1 MKDLINIRLNAQD
14 RSDLLKKLNR
24 VDMLIDIFWEARGDT
39 NLIELINLSE
49 DLIKDTADLIKSKY
63 EWKDDRY
70 PRHLYTANEDI
81 VCKK

>member
-1 MKDLINIRLNAQD
+1 MKDLITIRLNAED

-39 NLIELINLSE
+39 NLIELINLSD
-49 DLIKDTADLIKSKY
+49 DLIKDTANLIKSKY

-70 PRHLYTANEDI
+70 PRNRFTANEDI

>member
-14 RSDLLKKLNR
+14 RYDLLKKLNKA
-24 VDMLIDIFWEARGDT
+24 DMLIDIFWETRGDI

-49 DLIKDTADLIKSKY
+49 QLIKDTADLIKSKY
-63 EWKDDRY
+63 EWRDDRY
-70 PRHLYTANEDI
+70 PRNLYTANEDI